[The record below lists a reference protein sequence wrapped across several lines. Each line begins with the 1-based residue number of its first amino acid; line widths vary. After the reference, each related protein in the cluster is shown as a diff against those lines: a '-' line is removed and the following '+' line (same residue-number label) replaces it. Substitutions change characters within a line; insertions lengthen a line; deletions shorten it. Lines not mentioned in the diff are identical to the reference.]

1 MSDSMDLST
10 EDVKQISVLTRISM
24 TEDELNVMRTQMK
37 NILDSVTI
45 LNEGDTEDVEPTGH
59 SVNVKSVMR
68 DDKRG
73 DSLTQDE
80 ALLNAPQTEGSFVRI
95 KAVLE

>member
-1 MSDSMDLST
+1 M
-10 EDVKQISVLTRISM
+10 
-24 TEDELNVMRTQMK
+24 
-37 NILDSVTI
+37 
-45 LNEGDTEDVEPTGH
+45 
-59 SVNVKSVMR
+59 NVKSVMR